1 MKTKSIVFMIIR
13 GILCIALALLLYYAL
28 EPLSIKRTNA
38 TVEGSSNWMARLGD
52 DVSIADVYL
61 PGTHDSGTQFCD
73 LRYFSQCQASPIS
86 LQLKDG
92 YRYLDIRLGEVTDK
106 EGNRSLNLFNGFCKC
121 KVGNLVWSDPL
132 KLDSVLSMCYSF
144 LESNPTETIV
154 FAVKME
160 QGEDVASFQ
169 QLLHEYIEKD
179 ADRWYLSDTIPRMAE
194 CRGKLVL
201 MRRYEDANK
210 YGKKSGIQYF
220 WADQGSKEDKT
231 LHAVVE
237 QQDNYKL
244 IVQDRYKYTVKNKW
258 KAFIAGLE
266 FSTTEKADLKV
277 SFLSS
282 AGSLKFDHPYDQ
294 AKTLNKNFLAEDISG
309 YAPVWI
315 IQDFSNPLLAQH
327 VYELNFK

>member
-1 MKTKSIVFMIIR
+1 MIIR
-13 GILCIALALLLYYAL
+13 GILCIALAILLYTAL
-28 EPLSIKRTNA
+28 QPLSIKRDNTA
-38 TVEGSSNWMARLGD
+38 VEGSNNWMARLGD
-52 DVSIADVYL
+52 DVSISDVYI

-86 LQLKDG
+86 MQLKDG
-92 YRYLDIRLGEVTDK
+92 YRYLDIRLGEVVDK
-106 EGNRSLNLFNGFCKC
+106 EGNRSLNLFHGFCKC

-132 KLDSVLSMCYSF
+132 TLDSVLSMCYSF
-144 LESNPTETIV
+144 LDSNPTETIV

-179 ADRWYLSDTIPRMAE
+179 ADRWYLSDTIPKMAE

-201 MRRYEDANK
+201 MRRYEDVNK
-210 YGKKSGIQYF
+210 YGKKSGIQMF
-220 WADQGSKEDKT
+220 WADQGSKADKT
-231 LHAVVE
+231 LHAVSE
-237 QQDNYKL
+237 QQATYKL
-244 IVQDRYKYTVKNKW
+244 IVQDRYRYNVKNKW

-266 FSTTEKADLKV
+266 YSTSEKADLRI

-282 AGSLKFDHPYDQ
+282 AGTLKFDQPYEQ
-294 AKTLNKNFLAEDISG
+294 AKTLNKNFLAEDLSA

-315 IQDFSNPLLAQH
+315 IQDFSNPLLAEH